1 MYLAVDPGLA
11 FHTLRFYHQ
20 NPAARTELG
29 TEAAVRR
36 VRSGDVV
43 TS

>member
-11 FHTLRFYHQ
+11 FHVLRFYHQ
-20 NPAARTELG
+20 NPAARAELG
-29 TEAAVRR
+29 TEIAVNR
-36 VRSGDVV
+36 VRSGNVV